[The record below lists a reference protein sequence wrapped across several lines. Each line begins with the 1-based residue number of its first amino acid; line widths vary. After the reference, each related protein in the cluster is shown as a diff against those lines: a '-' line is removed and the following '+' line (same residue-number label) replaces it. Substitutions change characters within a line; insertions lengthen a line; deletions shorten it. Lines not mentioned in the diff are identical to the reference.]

1 MQVQMNRHRFAWK
14 TISFP
19 ECSLQRMI
27 LMLVNAVFKN
37 GIRGSAG
44 MFYLTSS
51 GSKLRCWG
59 QNGRKTNKWEISRHT
74 PGALIL
80 LGRTSYPPTCYQI
93 GSMMTPSVYET
104 THHHTWHPYFTTV
117 YHDN

>member
-1 MQVQMNRHRFAWK
+1 MIRHRFAWK

-51 GSKLRCWG
+51 GSDLRCWG
-59 QNGRKTNKWEISRHT
+59 PFWAQNKSVGDIKGYPRCSHSSWWNIPSTNMLSNRKRDDTIS
-74 PGALIL
+74 L
-80 LGRTSYPPTCYQI
+80 
-93 GSMMTPSVYET
+93 
-104 THHHTWHPYFTTV
+104 
-117 YHDN
+117 